1 MTPEQLAS
9 VAGIVLSLAFSYIP
23 GLADWYA
30 ALDSAKKRLVMLSIV
45 VAIAASAFGLTCAKI
60 VLTGVT
66 VTCDQAGAV
75 ALVQNVIAALVA
87 NQATFLL
94 TPRRM
99 FRRTTL

>member
-23 GLADWYA
+23 GLSDWYA
-30 ALDSAKKRLVMLSIV
+30 ALNGVNKRLVMLVIV
-45 VAIAASAFGLTCAKI
+45 VVIAAAAFGLTCAG
-60 VLTGVT
+60 VALDNVT

-87 NQATFLL
+87 NQAAFLL
-94 TPRRM
+94 SPKRK
-99 FRRTTL
+99 